1 VEVVYMEYVELS
13 KSIMELG
20 FPVVV
25 STFLL
30 VKLDK
35 SMKNIE
41 IAIVNLTNELK
52 NSRSR
57 NKG

>member
-1 VEVVYMEYVELS
+1 MEYVELS

-57 NKG
+57 NKGSTEAK

>member
-1 VEVVYMEYVELS
+1 
-13 KSIMELG
+13 MELG

-52 NSRSR
+52 ISRSK
-57 NKG
+57 NKS

>member
-1 VEVVYMEYVELS
+1 MEYVELS

-25 STFLL
+25 ATFLL

-41 IAIVNLTNELK
+41 MAIVNLTNEQK
-52 NSRSR
+52 NSSSR
-57 NKG
+57 NNG

>member
-1 VEVVYMEYVELS
+1 MEFLDLY
-13 KSIMELG
+13 KSLIELG

-25 STFLL
+25 AAFLL

-52 NSRSR
+52 KVKN
-57 NKG
+57 

>member
-1 VEVVYMEYVELS
+1 MEYVELT

>member
-1 VEVVYMEYVELS
+1 VEVVYMEYVELT

-52 NSRSR
+52 ISRSK
-57 NKG
+57 NKS

>member
-1 VEVVYMEYVELS
+1 MEYVDFY
-13 KSIMELG
+13 KSLIELG

-25 STFLL
+25 AAFLL

-41 IAIVNLTNELK
+41 IAIVNLTIELK
-52 NSRSR
+52 NVKS
-57 NKG
+57 

>member
-1 VEVVYMEYVELS
+1 VEVVYMEYVELT

-41 IAIVNLTNELK
+41 IAIVNLTSELK
-52 NSRSR
+52 NSRFS